1 MKGGIIMLGFIL
13 TLIIAALAGWIGDAL
28 VKNDM
33 PGGFW
38 GALLAGIVGS
48 WIGAYIPFFNVLG
61 PKVWGVAIIPTIL
74 GAAIFIFVLGLF
86 KRTAKQAR

>member
-1 MKGGIIMLGFIL
+1 MLGFII

-38 GALLAGIVGS
+38 GALLAGLVGS
-48 WIGAYIPFFNVLG
+48 WIGAYIPFFNRLG
-61 PKVWGVAIIPTIL
+61 PVIQGVAIIPTIL
-74 GAAIFIFVLGLF
+74 GAAVFVFILGLF
-86 KRTAKQAR
+86 KRTAQQTR

>member
-1 MKGGIIMLGFIL
+1 VLGFII

-38 GALLAGIVGS
+38 GALLAGLVGS
-48 WIGAYIPFFNVLG
+48 WIGAYIPFFNRLG
-61 PKVWGVAIIPTIL
+61 PVFQGVAIIPTIV
-74 GAAIFIFVLGLF
+74 GAAIFIFILGLF
-86 KRTAKQAR
+86 KRTTRQQTR